1 MPNLTPL
8 SYLFIALIALFGIV
22 GQWAETG
29 VPWWRL
35 AAAAYL
41 GGLFYEWTRVR
52 AVRPSARLNSRAE
65 LRLGQRSAIELALS
79 HNAPMPQPVQWA
91 FAAPALVTA
100 SRSVQRAVLEPARET
115 TLKLPATAVELGE
128 AALNDVSLRLL
139 GPLGL
144 GWWRQQAPLPGQLS
158 VVPDTLSRGALAFAL
173 DRVGEVS
180 RRRIGV
186 GQELY
191 QLRAYQP
198 GDPRHHI
205 DWKATARSGD
215 LMTRVFAE
223 AQLLEVMVVLDVGR
237 TSRNQLDGLSQL
249 GHYVNLAAR
258 LAEHAVACGD
268 RIGLVAVSD
277 RPVTLVPP
285 GHDQNTLL
293 RIRRALGALRS
304 EPLESDMLAAAREMS
319 RVVRHRCLVIVLT
332 DLFGI
337 DASGRLTQA
346 IRLWVPQHLPVIV
359 GLTGAELTALTSQ
372 AADDWLDPYVS
383 LAAEDYRLNLSRGME
398 GLRALG
404 AETLSSRPEAL
415 EDNLFRRYQ
424 QLKARRRV

>member
-8 SYLFIALIALFGIV
+8 SYVLIAVIALLGIV
-22 GQWAETG
+22 GHWAETAA
-29 VPWWRL
+29 PWWRL

-41 GGLFYEWTRVR
+41 AALAYEWARVR
-52 AVRPSARLNSRAE
+52 AVHPAARLRSNSQ
-65 LRLGQRSAIELALS
+65 LRLGQQTALEFGLS
-79 HNAPMPQPVQWA
+79 HDAPMPQPVQWA
-91 FAAPALVTA
+91 FAVPELLAAG
-100 SRSVQRAVLEPARET
+100 RNVQRAMLEPATET
-115 TLKLPATAVELGE
+115 TIALPATAVALGE
-128 AALNDVSLRLL
+128 AALDDVPLRLL

-144 GWWRQQAPLPGQLS
+144 GWWRHQAPLEGHLS
-158 VVPDTLSRGALAFAL
+158 VVPDTLSRGALNVAL

-180 RRRIGV
+180 RRRLGM
-186 GQELY
+186 GQELH

-215 LMTRVFAE
+215 LMTRVFSE
-223 AQLLEVMVVLDVGR
+223 AQLLEVMVILDVGR

-258 LAEHAVACGD
+258 LAEHAVASGD

-277 RPVTLVPP
+277 RPLAFVPP
-285 GHDQNTLL
+285 GHDQSTLL
-293 RIRRALGALRS
+293 RIRQALGALRS
-304 EPLESDMLAAAREMS
+304 EPLESDMVAAAREMG
-319 RVVRHRCLVIVLT
+319 RIVRHRSLIIVLT

-337 DASGRLTQA
+337 DASGRLSQA
-346 IRLWVPQHLPVIV
+346 VRLWVPQHLPVIV
-359 GLTGAELTALTSQ
+359 GLTGTELRALSAQ
-372 AADDWLDPYVS
+372 EADDWLDPYVS
-383 LAAEDYRLNLSRGME
+383 LAAEDYRQNLSRGME

-415 EDNLFRRYQ
+415 EENVFRRYQ